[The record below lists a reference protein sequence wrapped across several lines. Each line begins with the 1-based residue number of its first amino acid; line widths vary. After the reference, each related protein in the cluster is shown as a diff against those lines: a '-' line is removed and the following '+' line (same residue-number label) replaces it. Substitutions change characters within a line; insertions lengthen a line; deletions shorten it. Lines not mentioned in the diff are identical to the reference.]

1 MVQDKW
7 LKLRIIEREKEMQAF
22 MIYHK
27 EIGEIGIPTQSNGGE
42 KNSKRAME
50 STKAQWD
57 ALTSQ
62 ERRDFTMR
70 VEADQSVINYLKTD
84 APQGLDY
91 LPVNYYAHFLKDQLT
106 QANESHQSIKINK
119 KYISSLYHEVWL

>member
-1 MVQDKW
+1 
-7 LKLRIIEREKEMQAF
+7 
-22 MIYHK
+22 MIYHQ
-27 EIGEIGIPTQSNGGE
+27 EIAEMGMQPNSNGGE
-42 KNSKRAME
+42 KQSKRLIE

-70 VEADQSVINYLKTD
+70 VEADQSVINYLKTE

-91 LPVNYYAHFLKDQLT
+91 VPVNYYAHFLKDQLT

-119 KYISSLYHEVWL
+119 KYISSLYYEVWL

>member
-1 MVQDKW
+1 
-7 LKLRIIEREKEMQAF
+7 
-22 MIYHK
+22 MIYHQ
-27 EIGEIGIPTQSNGGE
+27 EIAEMGMQPNSIGGE
-42 KNSKRAME
+42 KQSKRLIE

-70 VEADQSVINYLKTD
+70 VEADQSVINYLKTE

-91 LPVNYYAHFLKDQLT
+91 VPVNYYAHFLKDQLT
-106 QANESHQSIKINK
+106 QANESNQSIKINK
-119 KYISSLYHEVWL
+119 KYI